1 MKKKNAKKPKTPSQ
15 STDPSDSAVGA
26 AVPSRTGTLEPEGE
40 QETAAPQTVDEL
52 HQKIDKLSD
61 SLLRAKADF
70 QNLLRRGAIERADA
84 IRYANAELMKSLLG
98 VIDDFE
104 RSVAAMETSDNFAA
118 VADGIRLVQENFLK
132 ALRVQGLETI
142 DVRHE
147 PFDPT
152 IHEALM
158 EQPSDEHPVGTVVE
172 QISRGYR
179 LRDRVLRPARVVVS
193 KGTGAAPAT
202 TSDAPERESAPQ

>member
-1 MKKKNAKKPKTPSQ
+1 MKKRNAKK
-15 STDPSDSAVGA
+15 STTVSPDIDPADSGVGA
-26 AVPSRTGTLEPEGE
+26 ADPSRAGTLDRNGG

-52 HQKIDKLSD
+52 HQKMEKLSD
-61 SLLRAKADF
+61 SLLRAKADY
-70 QNLLRRGAIERADA
+70 QNLQRRGAVERADA

-104 RSVAAMETSDNFAA
+104 RSVTAMETSDNVTA

-132 ALRVQGLETI
+132 ALRVQGLEAI
-142 DVRHE
+142 DALHQ
-147 PFDPT
+147 PFDPS

-158 EQPSDEHPVGTVVE
+158 EKPSDEHPVGTVME
-172 QISRGYR
+172 QISTGYR

-193 KGTGAAPAT
+193 KATEAAPAA
-202 TSDAPERESAPQ
+202 TSDAPECESAPQ